1 MSEPHPRRA
10 AITGIGLV
18 APNGTST
25 ETFWK
30 STREGISV
38 LDRITREGCGH
49 LPLRVAGEV
58 RDFDPPTVVE
68 ERYLVQT
75 DRFTHFAMAAAD
87 QALDDAGLDRAE
99 TDAAPFSVGVVTAAG
114 SGGGEFGQRELQQL
128 WDKGSRFVGPYQS
141 IAWFY
146 AASTGQISIRRGF
159 KGPCGVVAADEAGGL
174 DALAHAARAVRRG
187 TDVIVAGATEAPL
200 APIRWSASSATRS

>member
-1 MSEPHPRRA
+1 MSERRPRRA
-10 AITGIGLV
+10 AVTGIGVV

-38 LDRITREGCGH
+38 LDRVTREGCEH

-58 RDFDPPTVVE
+58 RNFDPPSAVE

-87 QALDDAGLDRAE
+87 QALDDARLDRPE

-114 SGGGEFGQRELQQL
+114 LRRRRVRAAGAAATVVQGQPLRGALPVHRLVLRRDHRPDLHPPRLQ
-128 WDKGSRFVGPYQS
+128 GPLR
-141 IAWFY
+141 
-146 AASTGQISIRRGF
+146 GHRLRRGRMAWTPWRTRR
-159 KGPCGVVAADEAGGL
+159 GPCGAAP
-174 DALAHAARAVRRG
+174 
-187 TDVIVAGATEAPL
+187 T
-200 APIRWSASSATRS
+200 